1 MSRGTFPVQNRT
13 TEFLDTWLARN
24 SLAQTAFGMPM
35 KVLLV
40 SPRSTTGGLES
51 LRKGNQI
58 LQGLLYV
65 AASARDA
72 GHQVTVVIA
81 DRENVDGFIKR
92 YQPDL
97 LGVSC
102 VSSTYPCM
110 RNLLLYVKQNY
121 PKLKTIIG
129 GHHATFMYKVVF
141 ADTKVDYVCRG
152 EGEEIFPKLLK
163 ELEQGNSEP
172 DIPGIVFR
180 KGGQYFNDAEI
191 VIMKDIEHLP
201 KITKDLCAPEFSF
214 KPKIVSSR
222 GCPYVCSFCSISA
235 FYAGSYRKRSVEAVI
250 NEIKEYLSWGEDSF
264 WFHDDNLTLDPAWMQ
279 RFCEAIEAEGLKF
292 HYNCMSRVD
301 TICTNPLL
309 FARMAKTGCSLVS
322 IGIESGIPEVLERM
336 HKKID
341 IKQIEQAIMIMNSL
355 DISHNWYMILGS
367 GDEFDTPRHIK
378 QNIRFFSGLPL
389 GYVVI
394 SILTPFPGTELF
406 HKLLGENRIRHY
418 NWEDYDA
425 MHCVY
430 QPLGISPEAMEKY
443 LPRAYLQVYLSK
455 GWRLIPLF
463 FSSFRRKAMHPSA
476 IISALKTVFQ
486 YLVLRKN
493 FQQALRK

>member
-1 MSRGTFPVQNRT
+1 MR
-13 TEFLDTWLARN
+13 
-24 SLAQTAFGMPM
+24 
-35 KVLLV
+35 VLLI

-65 AASARDA
+65 AAAARDA
-72 GHQVTVVIA
+72 GHKVTVVIA
-81 DRENVDGFIKR
+81 DKDNVDRFVRR
-92 YQPDL
+92 YQPEV

-110 RNLLLYVKQNY
+110 RDLLLHVKEGY
-121 PKLKTIIG
+121 PQIKTIIG
-129 GHHATFMYKVVF
+129 GHHATFMYKEVF
-141 ADTKVDYVCRG
+141 ADTGVDYICRG
-152 EGEEIFPKLLK
+152 EGEEVFPLLLS
-163 ELEQGNSEP
+163 ELENGNREP
-172 DIPGIVFR
+172 EIAGIVYQKDGVFH
-180 KGGQYFNDAEI
+180 NDAEI

-222 GCPYVCSFCSISA
+222 GCPYDCSFCSISA
-235 FYAGSYRKRSVEAVI
+235 FYHGSYRKRSVETVI
-250 NEIKEYLSWGEDSF
+250 AEIKDYLSWGEESF
-264 WFHDDNLTLDPAWMQ
+264 WFHDDNLTLDPAWMY

-301 TICTNPLL
+301 TICNNPLL

-341 IKQIEQAIMIMNSL
+341 IAQIKQAIRIMNSL
-355 DISHNWYMILGS
+355 AISHNWYMIIGS
-367 GDEFDTPRHIK
+367 GDEFDTPKHIK
-378 QNIRFFSGLPL
+378 QNIKFFSSLPL
-389 GYVVI
+389 GYVLI

-406 HKLLGENRIRHY
+406 HKLMAEKRIRHY

-430 QPLGISPEAMEKY
+430 QPVGISSEAMEKF
-443 LPRAYLQVYLSK
+443 LPKAYLQVYLSK

-463 FSSFRRKAMHPSA
+463 YNSFRRKAMHPSA

-486 YLVLRKN
+486 YLILGKN